1 MKVAKNNSPG
11 VFWFLWREITF
22 YHFQLRNARQSFSD
36 IIAETKTVKLLYLM
50 LMNPPVSVAPEVYS
64 VKFAS
69 FLTDKIQKVGKLS
82 ALLHLIYH
90 VSHLRSQELLWC
102 VTVSISTTPNL
113 CQAITHLSIQKTLW
127 SSPKLDTRTSSVQ
140 HLHVVTC
147 SYNAID
153 ISFFSF
159 CIYSS
164 PKETWQLCYRSCQH
178 IIDACFE
185 RTWKLFTL
193 FRTWVLVHFCLLW
206 SKIVLQKE
214 RRSSSTEKKKI
225 SLVNIFFLLS
235 PTREKKKCSL
245 GLTHFFFW

>member
-82 ALLHLIYH
+82 ALLRLIYH

-102 VTVSISTTPNL
+102 VTVRISTTPNL
-113 CQAITHLSIQKTLW
+113 CQ
-127 SSPKLDTRTSSVQ
+127 R
-140 HLHVVTC
+140 
-147 SYNAID
+147 
-153 ISFFSF
+153 
-159 CIYSS
+159 CIRHSQS
-164 PKETWQLCYRSCQH
+164 QQRPENCAGIFWHSAKQVRLLR
-178 IIDACFE
+178 
-185 RTWKLFTL
+185 TL
-193 FRTWVLVHFCLLW
+193 FDWRLHIWASKKRCGVPQSSILGPLLF
-206 SKIVLQKE
+206 
-214 RRSSSTEKKKI
+214 
-225 SLVNIFFLLS
+225 NIYMLS
-235 PTREKKKCSL
+235 PA
-245 GLTHFFFW
+245 LTMQ